1 MRSHFTFTVAACA
14 WLAVGSASST
24 FAQSGSIAGTVQ
36 SGTSVTV
43 HAKGMFDVKLVPQP
57 ADDNLAGVIERMSA
71 DKQYH
76 GDLEGSAKGQML
88 AAGTPVKDS
97 AGYVAVERVTGTLNG
112 RRGSFVLLHRGVM
125 NRGAQS
131 LMITVVP
138 DSGTDQLAGLAG
150 TMGITITDGKHF
162 YDFDYTLPAR

>member
-57 ADDNLAGVIERMSA
+57 ADDNLSGVIERMSA

-76 GDLEGSAKGQML
+76 GDLEGSAKGQCW
-88 AAGTPVKDS
+88 P
-97 AGYVAVERVTGTLNG
+97 
-112 RRGSFVLLHRGVM
+112 
-125 NRGAQS
+125 
-131 LMITVVP
+131 
-138 DSGTDQLAGLAG
+138 
-150 TMGITITDGKHF
+150 
-162 YDFDYTLPAR
+162 PAHQ